1 MTASPQACLDEAL
14 HIVFDAVLF
23 DMDGLLLDSER
34 VLMHAW
40 TAAAA
45 EEGLLIRP
53 EIYAGVIGRAAQES
67 HRLFVEMFGGL
78 ATYQRLRERVDG
90 LIGRDRE
97 GQVVFPLKDGVVELL
112 RELRARGVPCAVA
125 SSSGAAEIRHRLDA
139 VGVLSQFTAVAG
151 GNEVAQ
157 GKPDPA
163 VYRLA
168 AQRLGIA
175 ATACLA
181 FEDSENGARAALAA
195 GAQLVV
201 VPDLRRPAEDI
212 IARSLHVFDSLH
224 DARAHVSRWFPR

>member
-1 MTASPQACLDEAL
+1 
-14 HIVFDAVLF
+14 VFDAVLF

-34 VLMHAW
+34 VLMRAW

-45 EEGLLIRP
+45 EEGLVIRP
-53 EIYAGVIGRAAQES
+53 EVYAGVIGRASQES
-67 HRLFVEMFGGL
+67 HRLFVDMFGGP
-78 ATYQRLRERVDG
+78 ATYGRLRERVDVR
-90 LIGRDRE
+90 IGRI
-97 GQVVFPLKDGVVELL
+97 GGHAVFPLKDGVVELL
-112 RELRARGVPCAVA
+112 GELRARDVPCAVA
-125 SSSGAAEIRHRLDA
+125 SSSGADEIRHRLDA
-139 VGVLSQFTAVAG
+139 VGVLSHFAAVAG

-168 AQRLGIA
+168 AQRLGIP

-201 VPDLRRPAEDI
+201 VPDLRRPADDV
-212 IARSLHVFDSLH
+212 IARSLHVFGSLH
-224 DARAHVSRWFPR
+224 DARAHVPRWFPR